1 MLAIERGNKETV
13 ELVMSKIPEV
23 KLEEALTCVDRCG
36 RNALMLAVDQ
46 GDEQIAQILKSKYEA
61 LNLTPTP

>member
-1 MLAIERGNKETV
+1 MPFLALFLQAT
-13 ELVMSKIPEV
+13 LIPEA
-23 KLEEALTCVDRCG
+23 KLEEALTCVDEG
-36 RNALMLAVDQ
+36 DRNALMLAVDQ